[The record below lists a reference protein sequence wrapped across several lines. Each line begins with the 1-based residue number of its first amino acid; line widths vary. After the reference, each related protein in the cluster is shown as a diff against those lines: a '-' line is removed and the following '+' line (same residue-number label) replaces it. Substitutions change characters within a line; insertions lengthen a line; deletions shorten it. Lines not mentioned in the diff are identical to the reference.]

1 MDGLLLGIR
10 QARAFALMASLAGH
24 DKVASDPQFL
34 ELLVLI
40 ERAARDERYFVIKGV
55 SWALR
60 RIGTRNSGLHA
71 AALVVAQRLSAS
83 REAAG
88 RHVGRT
94 AFRVLASPQVRSRP
108 AWR

>member
-1 MDGLLLGIR
+1 
-10 QARAFALMASLAGH
+10 MASLAGH
-24 DKVASDPQFL
+24 DKVASDAQFL
-34 ELLVLI
+34 ELLALI
-40 ERAARDERYFVIKGV
+40 ERAARDERHFVIKGV

-60 RIGTRNSGLHA
+60 RIGTRNSTLHA

-94 AFRVLASPQVRSRP
+94 LRVLASPQVRSRP